1 MFRGMRN
8 GAKNGT
14 MLARVLPALRT
25 RLPPGWT
32 VAVGDPASPTLRL
45 RAPDRKVAVLP
56 IVVRR
61 GLVPRDVAALL
72 AGADGPV
79 LVVAPFLGVRA
90 RQLIAEA
97 GSSYADATGNLRLVT
112 ARPAVF
118 LEAAGAQRDPGRTP
132 RPLQSLRGSAAARVV
147 RGLLEFELP
156 LGVRGLAE
164 AAATPLGTVS
174 RVVSFLESEAL
185 IERDA
190 RQQVIAVDRRALVT
204 RWAEDYELT
213 RSNELQTFLDP
224 RGLDALWPKLGRL
237 NRYAATGSIAGPGIA
252 PARIAAIYVDDP
264 EAAAQVLGL
273 VPAEAGANVWLLRPY
288 DDVVFARTG
297 QRSVSSGDVE
307 TPVITV
313 APAQAA
319 VDLLTSPGR
328 GPAEGEELL
337 KRWTK
342 EGGERFHE

>member
-1 MFRGMRN
+1 M
-8 GAKNGT
+8 
-14 MLARVLPALRT
+14 
-25 RLPPGWT
+25 
-32 VAVGDPASPTLRL
+32 
-45 RAPDRKVAVLP
+45 
-56 IVVRR
+56 
-61 GLVPRDVAALL
+61 
-72 AGADGPV
+72 
-79 LVVAPFLGVRA
+79 
-90 RQLIAEA
+90 
-97 GSSYADATGNLRLVT
+97 
-112 ARPAVF
+112 
-118 LEAAGAQRDPGRTP
+118 
-132 RPLQSLRGSAAARVV
+132 
-147 RGLLEFELP
+147 
-156 LGVRGLAE
+156 
-164 AAATPLGTVS
+164 
-174 RVVSFLESEAL
+174 VSFLESEAL

-190 RQQVIAVDRRALVT
+190 RRQVIAVDRRALVT

-213 RSNELQTFLDP
+213 RSNELATYLEP

-273 VPAEAGANVWLLRPY
+273 VPAEAGANVSLLGPY

-297 QRSVSSGDVE
+297 QRSVSSGPVE

-313 APAQAA
+313 APAQVA

-337 KRWTK
+337 GRWTK